1 MSYSFT
7 VAAPRGELRTKLDE
21 AVAVVERSDTDADE
35 ERREHLVAALGCVHD
50 LVDAVGRS
58 DDDVFVSVSGH
69 ANPDHAPRGGWADE
83 VITINVTAKP
93 PAPQPT
99 KET

>member
-7 VAAPRGELRTKLDE
+7 VTAPRGDLRSKLDE
-21 AVAVVERSDTDADE
+21 AVAVVERSETDANE
-35 ERREHLVAALGCVHD
+35 ERHEHLVAALGCVHD
-50 LVDAVGRS
+50 LVDAVGRPE
-58 DDDVFVSVSGH
+58 DDVFVSVSGH

-93 PAPQPT
+93 PAST
-99 KET
+99 